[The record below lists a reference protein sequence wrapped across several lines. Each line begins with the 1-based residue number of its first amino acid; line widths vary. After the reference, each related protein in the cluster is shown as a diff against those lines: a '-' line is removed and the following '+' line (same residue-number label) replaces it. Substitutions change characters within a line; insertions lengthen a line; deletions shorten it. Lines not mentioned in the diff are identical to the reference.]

1 MTLSHATNSILRIV
15 GLAIITFI
23 LAGIILFFF
32 PKFSNAPKPDG
43 KETVLT
49 QTPTTSPS
57 ITFDNLSNNAR
68 VQAGQLITG
77 KVVGRWFFEGS
88 FPVTLRDIHGNTFT
102 TAIATTNEDW
112 MVTNRVTFS
121 LPLPSAFIYTG
132 VGSMLFKKDDPSDG
146 EATFDPAIDELIVPV
161 IFENQE

>member
-1 MTLSHATNSILRIV
+1 MSLSYKTNSIVRII
-15 GLAIITFI
+15 GLAIITLV

-32 PKFSNAPKPDG
+32 PKLSNAPKPDG

-68 VQAGQLITG
+68 VQSGKIITG
-77 KVVGRWFFEGS
+77 KVTGRWFFEGS
-88 FPVTLRDIHGNTFT
+88 FPVTLRDINGNTFT
-102 TAIATTNEDW
+102 TVVATTKEDW
-112 MVTNRVTFS
+112 MVTNHVTFS
-121 LPLPSAFIYTG
+121 VSLPNAFIYTG
-132 VGSMLFKKDDPSDG
+132 VGSFLFKKDDPSDG
-146 EATFDPAIDELIVPV
+146 EAPYDATTDELIVPV